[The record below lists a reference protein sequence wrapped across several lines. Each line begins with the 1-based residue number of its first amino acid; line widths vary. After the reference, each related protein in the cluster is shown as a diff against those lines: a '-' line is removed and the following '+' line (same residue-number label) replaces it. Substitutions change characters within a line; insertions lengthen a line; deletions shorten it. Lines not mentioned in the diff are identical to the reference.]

1 MVCLSKVSPKATVKK
16 QMTSP
21 RPIALMKTIFIW
33 ITLKPVLGFNNH
45 FNCR

>member
-21 RPIALMKTIFIW
+21 RPYCSDE
-33 ITLKPVLGFNNH
+33 NNIH
-45 FNCR
+45 LDYS